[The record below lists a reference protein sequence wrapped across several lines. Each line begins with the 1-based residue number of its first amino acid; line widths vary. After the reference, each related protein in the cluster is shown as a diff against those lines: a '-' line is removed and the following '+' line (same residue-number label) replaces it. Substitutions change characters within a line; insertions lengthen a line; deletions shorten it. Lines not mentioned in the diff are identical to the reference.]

1 MNKIATRIAYTCV
14 RARTFGCCGIAL
26 AVIAFVSSPAL
37 AQLGVKRPIRA
48 IVVSPPGGPSDVQMR
63 LFAPRMSEA
72 LGQTIVVDNRASNN
86 GIVGAELCARA
97 ATDGLTICAGN
108 SGTHAIN
115 QTLYRK
121 LPYDVIRDFQPISS
135 MGLTGMVVAIHPKL
149 PAANLQE
156 FIAYGKKQ
164 SGKINVAIA
173 GATGQFAGDA
183 LWKLLGITVNNVNYK
198 GSAPS
203 EIAVVSGEV
212 DVALLTP
219 LASMQHLNSGRM
231 RALGISSGKRL
242 ALLPNMPTMAEQGVK
257 GYAFEFWNGVFA
269 PVGIAAGNTKALHL
283 SMVHAVN
290 SPEVRERLAALGF
303 TPGGEPPDEFS
314 RFVKAEVEKFRR
326 QIIDSG
332 VPLL

>member
-1 MNKIATRIAYTCV
+1 MLLRASLFVLLACCASSSAYTQ
-14 RARTFGCCGIAL
+14 TLI
-26 AVIAFVSSPAL
+26 
-37 AQLGVKRPIRA
+37 KRPIRS

-63 LFAPRMSEA
+63 LFAPKMGEA
-72 LGQTIVVDNRASNN
+72 LGQTIVVDNRPSNN

-97 ATDGLTICAGN
+97 STDGYTICAGN

-121 LPYDVIRDFQPISS
+121 LPYDVMRDFQPISS

-156 FIAYGKKQ
+156 FVALAKKQ

-203 EIAVVSGEV
+203 EIAVLSGEV
-212 DVALLTP
+212 DVSLLTP

-231 RALGISSGKRL
+231 RALGISSPKRN
-242 ALLPNMPTMAEQGVK
+242 ALLPNLPTMAEQGVK
-257 GYAFEFWNGVFA
+257 SYAFEFWNGVFA
-269 PVGIAAGNTKALHL
+269 PIGIPAANTKALHQA
-283 SMVHAVN
+283 MVHAVN
-290 SPEVRERLAALGF
+290 SPEVRDRLTALGF
-303 TPGGEPPDEFS
+303 TPGGEPPEEFT
-314 RFVKAEVEKFRR
+314 RFVKAEVEKFRK
-326 QIIDSG
+326 QIVDSG

>member
-1 MNKIATRIAYTCV
+1 MLFRSAVVAVVACAFIAPV
-14 RARTFGCCGIAL
+14 H
-26 AVIAFVSSPAL
+26 
-37 AQLGVKRPIRA
+37 AQSTVKRPIRS

-97 ATDGLTICAGN
+97 TPDGLTICVGN

-121 LPYDVIRDFQPISS
+121 LPYDVIRDFQPISL
-135 MGLTGMVVAIHPKL
+135 MGTTGLVVAINPKI
-149 PAANLQE
+149 PASLQE
-156 FIAYGKKQ
+156 FVALGKKRP
-164 SGKINVAIA
+164 GTINVGIP

-183 LWKLLGITVNNVNYK
+183 LWKLLGISVNNVNYK

-203 EIAVVSGEV
+203 EIALLAGEI

-219 LASMQHLNSGRM
+219 LASMQHLKSGRM
-231 RALGISSGKRL
+231 RALGISSVKRN
-242 ALLPNMPTMAEQGVK
+242 ALMPDMATLMEQGVR
-257 GYAFEFWNGVFA
+257 GYAFEFWNGIFA
-269 PVGIAAGNTKALHL
+269 PTGINPAMVKTLHQA
-283 SMVHAVN
+283 MVHAVN
-290 SPEVRERLAALGF
+290 LADVRDRLVALGF
-303 TPGGEPPDEFS
+303 TPGGEPPEVYTK
-314 RFVKAEVEKFRR
+314 FVHNEVEKFRR
-326 QIIDSG
+326 QILDSG